1 MILKILPD
9 PFGIGKVIK
18 NVRIGKKQKK
28 NILISPVP
36 KIFASIKPTR
46 TDRPSSNISLIPY
59 PLNIS
64 LLTLMFFGI
73 RYIYIPPICSS
84 FI

>member
-1 MILKILPD
+1 MFPD

-28 NILISPVP
+28 NILINPVP
-36 KIFASIKPTR
+36 NSFASIKPTN
-46 TDRPSSNISLIPY
+46 TDKPNNNISLIPY

-64 LLTLMFFGI
+64 LLTRMFFGI
-73 RYIYIPPICSS
+73 RYIYIPPIYSS